1 MSIKKISDD
10 LYKEMNQEGKMG
22 KRRFPVKIK
31 SEEINDEGEFYMN
44 CIDLLKKGTMNYV
57 VYGYLQ
63 LNSNFDEENKADY
76 RKIYVELLNTTQ
88 IAKGCAKASSRNTV
102 SKALKKLE
110 ELNLLSEDI
119 FEDDFGKYKKLYNL
133 EGDYVLLDFDQR
145 QIQKLVTCI
154 KSEGVALFLILK
166 KYCNIYGKCTL
177 TQSQLLE
184 MLGYNVKKDG
194 NRKSLN
200 LFLETLEDI
209 GCIKIEKTFTK
220 NKLKKNIYYCLV

>member
-1 MSIKKISDD
+1 MTIANEI
-10 LYKEMNQEGKMG
+10 YEEMMGKEGKMG
-22 KRRFPVKIK
+22 KRRFPVKI
-31 SEEINDEGEFYMN
+31 EEHINDEGEIMD

-63 LNSNFDEENKADY
+63 MNSNFDEESKRDY
-76 RKIYVELLNTTQ
+76 RKIYVELLNATQ
-88 IAKGCAKASSRNTV
+88 IAKECAKTSSRNTV

-110 ELNLLSEDI
+110 DLELLSKDV

-133 EGDYVLLDFDQR
+133 DGDYVLLDFDR
-145 QIQKLVTCI
+145 RPIQKLVTCI

-177 TQSQLLE
+177 TQEQILE
-184 MLGYNVKKDG
+184 MLGYNIKKDG

-209 GCIKIEKTFTK
+209 GCIKIEKTFTE

>member
-1 MSIKKISDD
+1 MSITKIADD
-10 LYKEMNQEGKMG
+10 LYKEMNKEGKMG
-22 KRRFPVKIK
+22 KRRFPVKLK
-31 SEEINDEGEFYMN
+31 TEDINDEGEFYMN

-63 LNSNFDEENKADY
+63 LNSNFDEKNKADY
-76 RKIYVELLNTTQ
+76 RKIYIEYLNATQ
-88 IAKGCAKASSRNTV
+88 IAKECKKTSSRNTV
-102 SKALKKLE
+102 SKALKTLE
-110 ELNLLSEDI
+110 ELNLLSKDV

-133 EGDYVLLDFDQR
+133 DGEYVLLDFDKR
-145 QIQKLVTCI
+145 PIQKLVTCL

-177 TQSQLLE
+177 TQKQILE

-209 GCIKIEKTFTK
+209 GCIKIEKTFTE